1 MHRVFIVE
9 EVGKLDVV
17 NDAVVVRVTV
27 VKQLCELVVIEWNVE
42 LATSLVKVFLR
53 DETFPILYM
62 STEVRL

>member
-1 MHRVFIVE
+1 VHRVFIVE